1 MNMPILESLIF
12 SHSMGLQSTIRTPL
26 NSLILSCCFSPSHYN
41 STSAIGLRKCV
52 FKSFLNPSGK
62 SNPHLS
68 NCETVFNV
76 FVPVNAPW
84 GHVPDWCWQKTQAT
98 PDLWH
103 TSSWKR
109 GKTAVWST
117 FLISFRKRDLR
128 HGWPPGLSVSTS
140 PSFPPTRK
148 HTQMLTLAGGNQ
160 TSLATRLFP
169 GPVGSVV

>member
-1 MNMPILESLIF
+1 MPVLESDSF
-12 SHSMGLQSTIRTPL
+12 SHLMGLQSTIRTPL
-26 NSLILSCCFSPSHYN
+26 NCLILLCCLSPLLYNSPSA
-41 STSAIGLRKCV
+41 TGLRKSV
-52 FKSFLNPSGK
+52 FKSSLNPSGK

-68 NCETVFNV
+68 NCETVFIL
-76 FVPVNAPW
+76 FVLVNAPW
-84 GHVPDWCWQKTQAT
+84 GHVPGWSWQKTQAT

-103 TSSWKR
+103 TSSWKQ

-128 HGWPPGLSVSTS
+128 HGWPPGLAISTS
-140 PSFPPTRK
+140 PSIPPTRK